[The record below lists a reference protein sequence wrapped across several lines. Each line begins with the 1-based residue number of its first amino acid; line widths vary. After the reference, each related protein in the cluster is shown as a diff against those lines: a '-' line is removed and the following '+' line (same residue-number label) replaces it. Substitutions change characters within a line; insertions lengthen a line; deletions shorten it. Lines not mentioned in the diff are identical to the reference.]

1 MLNFWS
7 HNLLNGIIFTIKA
20 SPETATVQINSKVRN
35 SVAVAPGA
43 TVSWSVSASGYYTQT
58 GSQTVKSSTTKTI
71 ELKKVPYT
79 VNQKLL
85 DVRPSSTSAV
95 SGTIDI
101 QGSGRFKLELEAAGA
116 AGSGWQD
123 SNIWAGGGSG
133 AAIVAEV
140 ILFAG
145 KYNYNVPGKT
155 KASGFW
161 SCGGN
166 GGNAYF
172 KSSSGSAVNFQVTG
186 GQSKYGST
194 KNAGGTVSSFTGTIK
209 KTILKK
215 NGNTAEG
222 WTNIPN
228 AENAGGAS
236 VYSVDGVKFGAGGST
251 NKAGNQGFLRLT
263 FLGTE

>member
-7 HNLLNGIIFTIKA
+7 HNLLNGIVFTIKA
-20 SPETATVQINSKVRN
+20 SPETATVQINGKVRN

-140 ILFAG
+140 ILSAG
-145 KYNYNVPGKT
+145 KYSYSVPGKT
-155 KASGFW
+155 NASGFW
-161 SCGGN
+161 TCGGN

-172 KSSSGSAVNFQVTG
+172 KNSGSTVNFQVTG
-186 GQSKYGST
+186 GKSTYGST
-194 KNAGGTVSSFTGTIK
+194 N
-209 KTILKK
+209 
-215 NGNTAEG
+215 
-222 WTNIPN
+222 
-228 AENAGGAS
+228 NAGGAS
-236 VYSVDGVKFGAGGST
+236 VYVVDNVKFGAGSSSA
-251 NKAGNQGFLRLT
+251 KAGNQGFLRLT
-263 FLGTE
+263 FIRVE